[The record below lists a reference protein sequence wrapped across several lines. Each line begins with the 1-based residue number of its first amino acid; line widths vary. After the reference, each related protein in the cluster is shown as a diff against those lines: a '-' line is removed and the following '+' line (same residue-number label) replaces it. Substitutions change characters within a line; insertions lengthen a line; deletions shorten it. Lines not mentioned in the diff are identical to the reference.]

1 MIASASNA
9 IASAASPCLKFIL
22 QLAAAGSLKV
32 AEASFNQW
40 MIAFGLTVATA
51 VVPKMDR
58 RRNNK
63 LNILQGLMVL
73 GAAYM
78 YPDVLFM
85 WIGLS
90 SALSAIH
97 KSIRRHFF
105 SAIKRFGNVVRP
117 FQNAALSIQLM
128 ILQPL
133 SLFLSASFVL
143 GCSVRLP
150 EPQQSM
156 GFLLGLVLVFGIVY
170 SFYYH
175 FCGFRESMAD
185 CWTAIILSMIG
196 YIWSTLFGLCMT
208 PVYFIESVAGLVCT
222 TASSFVKALAAAG
235 LAARNDEYYCT
246 MTSLDGG
253 VTMNA
258 TMKSL
263 DGGATAPMIRTMAMI
278 HTAMMRTRSLRQRI
292 TLYGF
297 AATASANWSASTIV
311 ASMSQLDVV
320 ATIKL
325 MGALVPVCCLFPKL

>member
-22 QLAAAGSLKV
+22 QLAAAGGLKV

-90 SALSAIH
+90 SALSAIR

-133 SLFLSASFVL
+133 FLFLSASFVL

-150 EPQQSM
+150 GALQNM
-156 GFLLGLVLVFGIVY
+156 AFLLGLVLVVGIVY
-170 SFYYH
+170 SFYYQ
-175 FCGFRESMAD
+175 FCRFRESMAD
-185 CWTAIILSMIG
+185 CWTVIILSMLG
-196 YIWSTLFGLCMT
+196 CIWSTLLGLCMT

-222 TASSFVKALAAAG
+222 TALSFVKALAAEG
-235 LAARNDEYYCT
+235 LAARNDECYNDECYNDESGWWSDSSNDSDYVYDPCSDDEDSIFET
-246 MTSLDGG
+246 KDCS
-253 VTMNA
+253 VW
-258 TMKSL
+258 
-263 DGGATAPMIRTMAMI
+263 IRGNRLHKLERIDYRRFYIA
-278 HTAMMRTRSLRQRI
+278 AGRSRN
-292 TLYGF
+292 Y
-297 AATASANWSASTIV
+297 
-311 ASMSQLDVV
+311 
-320 ATIKL
+320 
-325 MGALVPVCCLFPKL
+325 